1 MKETHKYQALQIW
14 KNIENTYGEQLTFN
28 YEWNYLVEIN
38 GIDPNVNAIDY
49 IDNLITNLGL
59 YREKLEIS
67 YGLKKHKKC
76 DIVNLKLS
84 HIYLMLNQIDG
95 LFKIGRSLNP
105 EYRER
110 TLQSQMPSI
119 IKIFISP
126 LTFQGNE
133 NKLHRIFSE
142 KRVRGEWFRL
152 TESDVE
158 FIKSFDYGA

>member
-1 MKETHKYQALQIW
+1 MGEHHKFQALQIW

-28 YEWNYLVEIN
+28 YEGNYLVEVN
-38 GIDPNVNAIDY
+38 GIDSNINAIDY

-67 YGLKKHKKC
+67 YGLKKHRKY

-84 HIYLMLNQIDG
+84 HVYLMLNQIDG
-95 LFKIGRSLNP
+95 LYKIGRSLNP
-105 EYRER
+105 EYREK

-119 IKIFISP
+119 VKVFISK

-142 KRVRGEWFRL
+142 KRVRGEWFKL
-152 TESDVE
+152 TESDIE
-158 FIKSFDYGA
+158 FIKSFDYGS